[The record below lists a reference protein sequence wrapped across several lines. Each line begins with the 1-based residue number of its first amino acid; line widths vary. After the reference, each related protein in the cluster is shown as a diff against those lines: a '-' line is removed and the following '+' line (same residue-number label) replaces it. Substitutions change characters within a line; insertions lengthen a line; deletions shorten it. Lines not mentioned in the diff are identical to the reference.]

1 MNRTI
6 PEQESLTV
14 EFKSDRT
21 RLPDK
26 DLIETVVCLANTDG
40 GSIYLGVEDDGQI
53 TGLHPQHQN
62 LSTLAAMIGNRT
74 NPPVSVRVEE
84 DEVQI
89 GLFRVPVPN
98 YDRP

>member
-14 EFKSDRT
+14 ELKSDRT
-21 RLPDK
+21 RRPDK

-62 LSTLAAMIGNRT
+62 LSTLVATIGNRT
-74 NPPVSVRVEE
+74 NPPVSVRVTAY
-84 DEVQI
+84 V
-89 GLFRVPVPN
+89 VS
-98 YDRP
+98 

>member
-40 GSIYLGVEDDGQI
+40 GFIYLGVEDDGTV

-62 LSTLAAMIGNRT
+62 LSTLAATIGNRT
-74 NPPVSVRVEE
+74 NPPVSVR
-84 DEVQI
+84 
-89 GLFRVPVPN
+89 LLNAHRAFLNTHRAF
-98 YDRP
+98 